1 MRTFY
6 KSVGALLAVVVLSV
20 TLTNVLYPSS
30 KARGYPVIEAAA
42 IGSIGFADSDM
53 WGYGPDD
60 VNRAMD
66 LMVDTGVQSVR
77 ILMPWA
83 GVQPDPD
90 TWNWGQVDLMVN
102 AANSRGLGGA
112 RHPQLLTWLG
122 GRARHAGVRGPADG
136 R

>member
-1 MRTFY
+1 MGP
-6 KSVGALLAVVVLSV
+6 VGPALD
-20 TLTNVLYPSS
+20 T
-30 KARGYPVIEAAA
+30 
-42 IGSIGFADSDM
+42 
-53 WGYGPDD
+53 DD

-102 AANSRGLGGA
+102 ATNSRGLGV
-112 RHPQLLTWLG
+112 LG
-122 GRARHAGVRGPADG
+122 ILNSSPGWAAVPGTLQFAGPIR

>member
-1 MRTFY
+1 MRTFL
-6 KSVGALLAVVVLSV
+6 KAAAALMAVAVLSV
-20 TLTNVLYPSS
+20 TLTNVLDPSS
-30 KARGYPVIEAAA
+30 KTRGYPVAEAAA

-83 GVQPDPD
+83 GVQPEPGA
-90 TWNWGQVDLMVN
+90 WNWGQVDLMVN
-102 AANSRGLGGA
+102 AANARGLGV
-112 RHPQLLTWLG
+112 LG
-122 GRARHAGVRGPADG
+122 ILNSSPGWAAVPGTLQFAGPPTI
-136 R
+136 